1 MMVKHSVPYIRLF
14 WCVVTTCEAVRTMN
28 IGDHVNDFTLTVEHD
43 AKKIAND
50 GTLTADHDIQKIIC
64 PFLSTM
70 INENALPVQQ
80 YYSADQFIDF
90 LANAGVPYST
100 ILPHVN
106 SQFRRIY
113 TNKMDIFN
121 MEGLP
126 NEHVTS
132 TGITD
137 CETDYTDYRGCSVT
151 GTPDASP
158 GGCMQGVR
166 VCPTADKNCNVNDT
180 LHTDAV
186 LEHFSPNST
195 NISVSDFKNGE
206 NSFRSSPL
214 IHKKDINIGA
224 GVLGTISG
232 SFGLTIIVLT
242 GGSETISKEDL
253 KTVLLHRKFPSTYT
267 FNQKCASTNIAPSI
281 RIPFGKEPMFSFQF
295 SIQAL
300 GSGQYVNLVG
310 DNDALSFS
318 SEASLWA
325 AQWEATITGVCPSHM
340 KYRLRSS
347 DSGKYMFA
355 FISEGNYEIIGKELS
370 ADVGYWW
377 CVEPGSRDVGQ
388 DNNVVISS
396 AYLGESVT
404 LGASAFWLR
413 YCDRPI

>member
-1 MMVKHSVPYIRLF
+1 
-14 WCVVTTCEAVRTMN
+14 MN

-253 KTVLLHRKFPSTYT
+253 KTVLLHRKFR
-267 FNQKCASTNIAPSI
+267 AHI
-281 RIPFGKEPMFSFQF
+281 RLIRNAQAQTLRQAFVSHLVRSPCSRFSFPF
-295 SIQAL
+295 KL
-300 GSGQYVNLVG
+300 WEVGSMLTWLVIMTHSHFRVKQVYGQ
-310 DNDALSFS
+310 
-318 SEASLWA
+318 
-325 AQWEATITGVCPSHM
+325 
-340 KYRLRSS
+340 R
-347 DSGKYMFA
+347 SGKPRSQVF
-355 FISEGNYEIIGKELS
+355 
-370 ADVGYWW
+370 V
-377 CVEPGSRDVGQ
+377 
-388 DNNVVISS
+388 
-396 AYLGESVT
+396 
-404 LGASAFWLR
+404 LR
-413 YCDRPI
+413 I